1 MINSQEVVNYIGENS
16 GLAKEVAKSAFK
28 AARDGKLPAALAAVG
43 VTAVAGIVVSEI
55 VDDAIND
62 VSGDVIGEA
71 MIDVVGDILG
81 AI

>member
-16 GLAKEVAKSAFK
+16 GLAKEVAKNAFK
-28 AARDGKLPAALAAVG
+28 AARHGKLPVALAAVG
-43 VTAVAGIVVSEI
+43 VTAVAGIVVNEI
-55 VDDAIND
+55 VDDAING
-62 VSGDVIGEA
+62 VGGDVIGEA